1 MAIFTVT
8 SNAVENVDIF
18 VDVDF
23 KAGMAL
29 MRYDNGKVV
38 KADNSLIFQKTLSQK
53 IGKFLGFAT
62 SDHSS
67 AANTIIVP
75 DVIGSSYID
84 NSYNFIRTEN
94 NEVLTTK
101 RALNDN
107 LNESLNKPYNPSE
120 NMVIS
125 RRGLAVYNQ
134 PNNIFITDQFA
145 RVLHGD
151 YGLDYTT
158 QIDFNS
164 GDLLT
169 FGSGVNAGK
178 LVKVNVNSI
187 AQEILIVGVVE
198 KFISSTNLLHFRQ
211 VFYSHPFSNDS
222 AVMVLDAGNPYSFP
236 NDLSYGT
243 VCGTSL
249 PANTFTITAP
259 NNGIFDKILF
269 ASYGTP
275 TGTCEN
281 FGIGG
286 CHASNTV
293 TKLAPLLLG
302 QNTLTMSYGTQD
314 GLFGD
319 PCMGVNKFLYVWA
332 RYYYKTNA
340 NLTKIED
347 LTTFNNDGTLING
360 VYYDSE
366 GNGSLVFDGTNDYV
380 TMPMTSL
387 LNSSSITWSVWY
399 KSSSDTPQALLGKN
413 STSAFLLTV
422 GPATST
428 IVNELITVVGED
440 NINRV
445 GYVTTNR
452 NELFDNRWHHIVL
465 TAKPSVYNIYLD
477 GVDLPLYVGA
487 GSNNGNVT
495 NAATSFMIGTFY
507 APGLYVNGKMADI
520 RVYNRAL
527 SASEISA
534 YYNLTKSRYGL

>member
-29 MRYDNGKVV
+29 MRDDNGKVV

-198 KFISSTNLLHFRQ
+198 KFITSTNLLHFRQ

-269 ASYGTP
+269 ASYGSP
-275 TGTCEN
+275 TGTCGN

-319 PCMGVNKFLYVWA
+319 PCMGVNKSLYVWA

-347 LTTFNNDGTLING
+347 LSNLNNDGTLING

-366 GNGSLVFDGTNDYV
+366 GGGSWSLDGTNDYIQV
-380 TMPMTSL
+380 L
-387 LNSSSITWSVWY
+387 HSSSLIPSDNFSVSFWIYQKRLATTEIPINKYAGGVQGWIFNNTNNFMSFDGRNGTAEGYLSAASSTQMALNTWYHFVGI
-399 KSSSDTPQALLGKN
+399 KSGVDMLIYQNGVLAG
-413 STSAFLLTV
+413 
-422 GPATST
+422 ST
-428 IVNELITVVGED
+428 IWTSPGVLA
-440 NINRV
+440 
-445 GYVTTNR
+445 TNSR
-452 NELFDNRWHHIVL
+452 HLQ
-465 TAKPSVYNIYLD
+465 
-477 GVDLPLYVGA
+477 
-487 GSNNGNVT
+487 
-495 NAATSFMIGTFY
+495 IGTY
-507 APGLYVNGKMADI
+507 EGYYYCNSNITDI
-520 RVYNRAL
+520 RMYSRVL
-527 SASEISA
+527 STTEISA
-534 YYNLTKSRYGL
+534 YYNATKSRYGL

>member
-23 KAGMAL
+23 KAGMSL
-29 MRYDNGKVV
+29 MRDDNGRVV

-134 PNNIFITDQFA
+134 PHNIFITDQFA

-275 TGTCEN
+275 AGTCGN

-319 PCMGVNKFLYVWA
+319 PCVGVNKSLYVWA

-347 LTTFNNDGTLING
+347 LTNFNNDGTLING

-366 GNGSLVFDGTNDYV
+366 GNGSLVFDGVSDYISVPITNYTLNLASVTVFCWVNLALPAKGTLFHLGPFNSGITVGVGVIDNMTLGTKVTLLYSGIVYV
-380 TMPMTSL
+380 
-387 LNSSSITWSVWY
+387 SSSYNFGTYLNGWNFVAISFDSSKYPTVYLNNNAGVYVSVNNF
-399 KSSSDTPQALLGKN
+399 TPPYSNIVTIGK
-413 STSAFLLTV
+413 
-422 GPATST
+422 
-428 IVNELITVVGED
+428 E
-440 NINRV
+440 
-445 GYVTTNR
+445 
-452 NELFDNRWHHIVL
+452 
-465 TAKPSVYNIYLD
+465 LD
-477 GVDLPLYVGA
+477 GTGIRYL
-487 GSNNGNVT
+487 T
-495 NAATSFMIGTFY
+495 
-507 APGLYVNGKMADI
+507 GKMTDI
-520 RVYNRAL
+520 RMYSRAL
-527 SASEISA
+527 SSTEILA
-534 YYNLTKSRYGL
+534 YYNATKSRYGL

>member
-29 MRYDNGKVV
+29 MRDDNGRVV

-84 NSYNFIRTEN
+84 SSYSFIRTEN

-134 PNNIFITDQFA
+134 PNNIFITDQFV

-275 TGTCEN
+275 TGTCGN

-319 PCMGVNKFLYVWA
+319 PCMGVNKSLYVWA

-347 LTTFNNDGTLING
+347 LSNLNNDGTLING

-366 GNGSLVFDGTNDYV
+366 GNGSLVFDGVSDYISVPITNYTLNLASVTVFCWVNLALPAKGTLFHLGPFNSGITVGVGVIDNMTLGTKVTLLYSGIVYV
-380 TMPMTSL
+380 
-387 LNSSSITWSVWY
+387 SSSYNFGTYLNGWNFVAISFDSSKYPTVYLNNNAGVYVSVNNF
-399 KSSSDTPQALLGKN
+399 TPPYSNIVTIGK
-413 STSAFLLTV
+413 
-422 GPATST
+422 
-428 IVNELITVVGED
+428 E
-440 NINRV
+440 
-445 GYVTTNR
+445 
-452 NELFDNRWHHIVL
+452 
-465 TAKPSVYNIYLD
+465 LD
-477 GVDLPLYVGA
+477 GTGIRYL
-487 GSNNGNVT
+487 T
-495 NAATSFMIGTFY
+495 
-507 APGLYVNGKMADI
+507 GKMTDI
-520 RVYNRAL
+520 RMYSRAL
-527 SASEISA
+527 SASEILA
-534 YYNLTKSRYGL
+534 YYNATKSRYGL

>member
-29 MRYDNGKVV
+29 MRDDNGRVV

-236 NDLSYGT
+236 NTGYIGT
-243 VCGTSL
+243 VCGITQNENQTMTL
-249 PANTFTITAP
+249 TAP
-259 NNGIFDKILF
+259 TGHVFDKVLF

-275 TGTCEN
+275 NGVCGS
-281 FGIGG
+281 FSIGS
-286 CHASNTV
+286 CHAATSQSV
-293 TKLAPLLLG
+293 VEGILLG
-302 QNTLTMSYGTQD
+302 NNSGTITQ
-314 GLFGD
+314 GGAFGD
-319 PCMGVNKFLYVWA
+319 PCMGTNKRLYVQA
-332 RYYYKTNA
+332 RFAPVQAK
-340 NLTKIED
+340 D
-347 LTTFNNDGTLING
+347 LTVNNNNGTITNGASYSTDGG
-360 VYYDSE
+360 
-366 GNGSLVFDGTNDYV
+366 GSWAFDGTNDYI
-380 TMPMTSL
+380 TIP
-387 LNSSSITWSVWY
+387 NSSTNNPSDNFTVQFWFLPKIAASKVLVFKYTGSVQGWLFAFNMNTITFDGRNLTADGYKQIASNTTVILNNWY
-399 KSSSDTPQALLGKN
+399 H
-413 STSAFLLTV
+413 
-422 GPATST
+422 
-428 IVNELITVVGED
+428 VVGVKAGTNMYLYQNGLLVGSTTWTTPGD
-440 NINRV
+440 MATNNPIYIQGYGGDFIQCNITDFR
-445 GYVTTNR
+445 
-452 NELFDNRWHHIVL
+452 I
-465 TAKPSVYNIYLD
+465 
-477 GVDLPLYVGA
+477 
-487 GSNNGNVT
+487 
-495 NAATSFMIGTFY
+495 
-507 APGLYVNGKMADI
+507 
-520 RVYNRAL
+520 YNRAL
-527 SASEISA
+527 SASEIIA
-534 YYNLTKSRYGL
+534 YYNNTKSRYGL

>member
-29 MRYDNGKVV
+29 MRDDNGKVV

-236 NDLSYGT
+236 NTGYIGT
-243 VCGTSL
+243 VCGITQNENQTMTL
-249 PANTFTITAP
+249 TAP
-259 NNGIFDKILF
+259 AGHVFDKVLF

-275 TGTCEN
+275 NGVCGS
-281 FGIGG
+281 FSIGS
-286 CHASNTV
+286 CHAATSQSV
-293 TKLAPLLLG
+293 VEGILLG
-302 QNTLTMSYGTQD
+302 NNSGTITQ
-314 GLFGD
+314 GGAFGD
-319 PCMGVNKFLYVWA
+319 PCMGTNKRLYVQA
-332 RYYYKTNA
+332 RFAPVQAK
-340 NLTKIED
+340 D
-347 LTTFNNDGTLING
+347 LTVNNNNGTITNG
-360 VYYDSE
+360 VSYSTD
-366 GNGSLVFDGTNDYV
+366 GGGSWSFDGTNDYITIPRAGLV
-380 TMPMTSL
+380 YGTGPKTLMAWARMTVNTGSWQIIMGYG
-387 LNSSSITWSVWY
+387 N
-399 KSSSDTPQALLGKN
+399 PGA
-413 STSAFLLTV
+413 TSAFFI
-422 GPATST
+422 G
-428 IVNELITVVGED
+428 VNELTTAGGGFGDDIISGTISLNTWFHLTLTYNSTVATLYLNGSST
-440 NINRV
+440 ISS
-445 GYVTTNR
+445 
-452 NELFDNRWHHIVL
+452 
-465 TAKPSVYNIYLD
+465 AKNWNVALGIYD
-477 GVDLPLYVGA
+477 GAIGRQMNPQQYW
-487 GSNNGNVT
+487 NGNISDVR
-495 NAATSFMIGTFY
+495 
-507 APGLYVNGKMADI
+507 L
-520 RVYNRAL
+520 YNRAL
-527 SASEISA
+527 SASEILA
-534 YYNLTKSRYGL
+534 YYNYTKGRYGL

>member
-29 MRYDNGKVV
+29 MRDDNGRVV

-84 NSYNFIRTEN
+84 SSYSFIRTEN

-107 LNESLNKPYNPSE
+107 LNESLNKPYNASE

-134 PNNIFITDQFA
+134 PNNIFITDQFV

-211 VFYSHPFSNDS
+211 VFYSHPFSIDS
-222 AVMVLDAGNPYSFP
+222 AVMVLDAGNPYSFSGSSSILA
-236 NDLSYGT
+236 NDLSGY
-243 VCGTSL
+243 
-249 PANTFTITAP
+249 
-259 NNGIFDKILF
+259 
-269 ASYGTP
+269 
-275 TGTCEN
+275 
-281 FGIGG
+281 
-286 CHASNTV
+286 
-293 TKLAPLLLG
+293 
-302 QNTLTMSYGTQD
+302 
-314 GLFGD
+314 
-319 PCMGVNKFLYVWA
+319 
-332 RYYYKTNA
+332 
-340 NLTKIED
+340 
-347 LTTFNNDGTLING
+347 NNDGTLLNG
-360 VYYDSE
+360 VAYSTA
-366 GNGSLVFDGTNDYV
+366 GGGSWSFDGTNDYIQV
-380 TMPMTSL
+380 L
-387 LNSSSITWSVWY
+387 HSSSLIPSDNFSVSFWINQKRVATTEIPINKYAGGVQGWIFNNTNNIMGFDGRNGTADGYLSAQSSTPMILNTWY
-399 KSSSDTPQALLGKN
+399 H
-413 STSAFLLTV
+413 FV
-422 GPATST
+422 G
-428 IVNELITVVGED
+428 I
-440 NINRV
+440 
-445 GYVTTNR
+445 
-452 NELFDNRWHHIVL
+452 
-465 TAKPSVYNIYLD
+465 KD
-477 GVDLPLYVGA
+477 GVNMLIYQNGVLA
-487 GSNNGNVT
+487 GSVT
-495 NAATSFMIGTFY
+495 WTTPGVLATNTRHLSIGTYEGNYFS
-507 APGLYVNGKMADI
+507 NSNIADI
-520 RVYNRAL
+520 RIYNRVL
-527 SASEISA
+527 SASEILA

>member
-29 MRYDNGKVV
+29 MRDDNGRVI

-107 LNESLNKPYNPSE
+107 LNESLNKPYNASE

-134 PNNIFITDQFA
+134 PNNIFITDQFV

-198 KFISSTNLLHFRQ
+198 KFISSTNLLHFKQ
-211 VFYSHPFSNDS
+211 VTYSYPFSNDS
-222 AVMVLDAGNPYSFP
+222 AVMVLDAGNT
-236 NDLSYGT
+236 LSTSKYQYGT
-243 VCGTSL
+243 ICGTAFEGGNL
-249 PANTFTITAP
+249 VLTAP
-259 NNGIFDKILF
+259 NNGIFDKVIF
-269 ASYGTP
+269 ASYGSP
-275 TGTCEN
+275 SGTCGN
-281 FGIGG
+281 FLSGS
-286 CHASNTV
+286 CHASNSQSIV
-293 TKLAPLLLG
+293 QGYLLG
-302 QNTLTMSYGTQD
+302 NNTATIPATNGV
-314 GLFGD
+314 FGD
-319 PCMGVNKFLYVWA
+319 PCVGIGKSLYVEA
-332 RYYYKTNA
+332 RYYYITQA
-340 NLTKIED
+340 PD
-347 LTTFNNDGTLING
+347 LTLKNNNATLNNG
-360 VYYDSE
+360 VIYSSLPE
-366 GNGSLVFDGTNDYV
+366 GSFIFDGTNDYISV
-380 TMPMTSL
+380 PMTTD
-387 LNSSSITWSVWY
+387 LNSTSITWSVWY
-399 KSSSDTPQALLGKN
+399 KSASDTNQTLIAKS
-413 STSAFLLTV
+413 STNLDTNFRIAV
-422 GPATST
+422 GSPT
-428 IVNELITVVGED
+428 ITMTNELICVLGIDSGV
-440 NINRV
+440 RF
-445 GYVTTNR
+445 GYISTNR
-452 NELFDNRWHHIVL
+452 SLLFNNNWHNIVF
-465 TAKPSVYNIYLD
+465 TAQPSGYKIYLD
-477 GVDLPLYVGA
+477 GIDLPLYFGA
-487 GSNNGNVT
+487 GSNTGSVT
-495 NAATSFMIGTFY
+495 NNTNILTIG
-507 APGLYVNGKMADI
+507 AVQGLPGIIEYVNGRMADI
-520 RVYNRAL
+520 RIYNRAL
-527 SASEISA
+527 STTEIQA
-534 YYNLTKSRYGL
+534 YYNYTKSRYGL

>member
-29 MRYDNGKVV
+29 MRDDNGKVV

-249 PANTFTITAP
+249 PGSTFTITAP

-275 TGTCEN
+275 TGTCGN

-302 QNTLTMSYGTQD
+302 QNTLTMSFGTQD

-366 GNGSLVFDGTNDYV
+366 GNGSLVFDGVSDYISVPITNYTLNLASVTVFCWVNLALPAKGTLFHLGPFNSGITVGVGVIDNMTLGTKVTLLYSGIVYV
-380 TMPMTSL
+380 
-387 LNSSSITWSVWY
+387 SSSYNFGTYLNGWNFVAISFDSSKYPTVYLNNNAGVYVSVNNFTSPY
-399 KSSSDTPQALLGKN
+399 SNIVTIGK
-413 STSAFLLTV
+413 
-422 GPATST
+422 
-428 IVNELITVVGED
+428 E
-440 NINRV
+440 
-445 GYVTTNR
+445 
-452 NELFDNRWHHIVL
+452 
-465 TAKPSVYNIYLD
+465 LD
-477 GVDLPLYVGA
+477 GTGIRYL
-487 GSNNGNVT
+487 T
-495 NAATSFMIGTFY
+495 
-507 APGLYVNGKMADI
+507 GKMADI

>member
-8 SNAVENVDIF
+8 SNAVENVDIMISTS
-18 VDVDF
+18 F

-29 MRYDNGKVV
+29 MRDDNGRGVP
-38 KADNSLIFQKTLSQK
+38 ADSQLLVFKTLEQK
-53 IGKFLGFAT
+53 AGKFLGFAT
-62 SDHSS
+62 SDHSAYS
-67 AANTIIVP
+67 NTIIIP

-84 NSYNFIRTEN
+84 NSYNFVRTEN

-101 RALNDN
+101 RSLNDN

-249 PANTFTITAP
+249 PGSTFTITAP

-275 TGTCEN
+275 TGTCGN

-302 QNTLTMSYGTQD
+302 QNTLTMSFGQQD

-366 GNGSLVFDGTNDYV
+366 GNGSLVFDGVSDYISVPITNYTLNLASVTVFCWVNLALPAKGTLFHLGPFNSGITVGVGVIDNMTLGTKVTLLYSGIVYV
-380 TMPMTSL
+380 
-387 LNSSSITWSVWY
+387 SSSYNFGTYLNGWNFVAISFDSSKYPTVYLNNNAGVYVSVNNFTSPY
-399 KSSSDTPQALLGKN
+399 SNIVTIGK
-413 STSAFLLTV
+413 
-422 GPATST
+422 
-428 IVNELITVVGED
+428 E
-440 NINRV
+440 
-445 GYVTTNR
+445 
-452 NELFDNRWHHIVL
+452 
-465 TAKPSVYNIYLD
+465 LD
-477 GVDLPLYVGA
+477 GTGIRYL
-487 GSNNGNVT
+487 T
-495 NAATSFMIGTFY
+495 
-507 APGLYVNGKMADI
+507 GKMTDI
-520 RVYNRAL
+520 RMYSRAL
-527 SASEISA
+527 SASEILA
-534 YYNLTKSRYGL
+534 YYNATKSRYGL

>member
-29 MRYDNGKVV
+29 MRDDNGRVV

-67 AANTIIVP
+67 SANTIIVP

-134 PNNIFITDQFA
+134 PHNIFITDQFV

-151 YGLDYTT
+151 YGIDFTT

-169 FGSGVNAGK
+169 FGSGINAGK

-187 AQEILIVGVVE
+187 SQEILIAGVVE
-198 KFISSTNLLHFRQ
+198 KFIASTSLLHFRQ

-222 AVMVLDAGNPYSFP
+222 AVLALDAGNPFSYSESSSILA
-236 NDLSYGT
+236 NDLSIYN
-243 VCGTSL
+243 S
-249 PANTFTITAP
+249 
-259 NNGIFDKILF
+259 
-269 ASYGTP
+269 
-275 TGTCEN
+275 
-281 FGIGG
+281 
-286 CHASNTV
+286 
-293 TKLAPLLLG
+293 
-302 QNTLTMSYGTQD
+302 
-314 GLFGD
+314 
-319 PCMGVNKFLYVWA
+319 
-332 RYYYKTNA
+332 
-340 NLTKIED
+340 
-347 LTTFNNDGTLING
+347 DGTLTNG
-360 VYYDSE
+360 VAFSSN
-366 GNGSLVFDGTNDYV
+366 NGGTWVFDGTDDYISLGNNVFLRTLQMNV
-380 TMPMTSL
+380 TIICWFYQTTTRIYSTLYANYSNTSPGNL
-387 LNSSSITWSVWY
+387 ISLFRVDNNTVNYITSTSGGGFQAKSLGSITNNTWNFAAVSIFGTISNPVITYVLNNSSSTEN
-399 KSSSDTPQALLGKN
+399 LLSLN
-413 STSAFLLTV
+413 
-422 GPATST
+422 PT
-428 IVNELITVVGED
+428 IS
-440 NINRV
+440 
-445 GYVTTNR
+445 TTN
-452 NELFDNRWHHIVL
+452 NVFVGGNSYISETF
-465 TAKPSVYNIYLD
+465 AGNISQLR
-477 GVDLPLYVGA
+477 
-487 GSNNGNVT
+487 
-495 NAATSFMIGTFY
+495 I
-507 APGLYVNGKMADI
+507 
-520 RVYNRAL
+520 YNRAL
-527 SASEISA
+527 SDNEILA
-534 YYNLTKSRYGL
+534 YYNNTKSRYGL

>member
-29 MRYDNGKVV
+29 MRDDNGRVV

-67 AANTIIVP
+67 SANTIIVP

-134 PNNIFITDQFA
+134 PHNIFITDQFV

-151 YGLDYTT
+151 YGIDFTT

-169 FGSGVNAGK
+169 FGSGINAGK

-187 AQEILIVGVVE
+187 SQEILIVGVVE
-198 KFISSTNLLHFRQ
+198 KFIASTSLLHFRQ

-222 AVMVLDAGNPYSFP
+222 AVLALDAGNSLSFP
-236 NDLSYGT
+236 SDLSYGT

-249 PANTFTITAP
+249 PGGAFTITAP

-281 FGIGG
+281 FAIGG

-293 TKLAPLLLG
+293 TKLAPFLLG
-302 QNTLTMSYGTQD
+302 QNTLTMSFGTQD

-332 RYYYKTNA
+332 RYYYKTGA
-340 NLTKIED
+340 NLTKIDD
-347 LTTFNNDGTLING
+347 LTNFNNDGTLTNG
-360 VYYDSE
+360 VTYDIS
-366 GNGSLVFDGTNDYV
+366 GGGSWSFDGTNDYINIPRAGLV
-380 TMPMTSL
+380 YGAGPKTLMAWAKLTVNTGGIQIIAGYGAASNSSAFFIGVNTLTPLIGGFQNDILSGTVSLNTWFNLCNVYDGTTAYLYLNGSL
-387 LNSSSITWSVWY
+387 LSSSA
-399 KSSSDTPQALLGKN
+399 KSWNTVL
-413 STSAFLLTV
+413 STTDGIIGTQIS
-422 GPATST
+422 
-428 IVNELITVVGED
+428 
-440 NINRV
+440 NIAQ
-445 GYVTTNR
+445 Y
-452 NELFDNRWHHIVL
+452 W
-465 TAKPSVYNIYLD
+465 
-477 GVDLPLYVGA
+477 
-487 GSNNGNVT
+487 NGNISDVR
-495 NAATSFMIGTFY
+495 
-507 APGLYVNGKMADI
+507 L
-520 RVYNRAL
+520 YNRAL
-527 SASEISA
+527 SASEILA
-534 YYNLTKSRYGL
+534 YYNNTKSRYGL

>member
-29 MRYDNGKVV
+29 MRDDNGRVV
-38 KADNSLIFQKTLSQK
+38 KANNSLIFQKTLSQK

-67 AANTIIVP
+67 SANTIIVP

-134 PNNIFITDQFA
+134 PHNIFITDQFV

-151 YGLDYTT
+151 YGIDFTT

-169 FGSGVNAGK
+169 FGSGINAGK

-187 AQEILIVGVVE
+187 SQEILIVGVVE
-198 KFISSTNLLHFRQ
+198 KFIASTNLLHFRQ
-211 VFYSHPFSNDS
+211 VFYSHSFSNYS
-222 AVMVLDAGNPYSFP
+222 AVMVLDAGNSLSFP

-243 VCGTSL
+243 VCGTSSPGGVL
-249 PANTFTITAP
+249 TITAP

-281 FGIGG
+281 FAIGG

-302 QNTLTMSYGTQD
+302 QNTLTLSYGQQD

-319 PCMGVNKFLYVWA
+319 PCVGVNKFLYVWA
-332 RYYYKTNA
+332 RYYYKTGA

-347 LTTFNNDGTLING
+347 LTNYNNDGNFNNG
-360 VYYDSE
+360 VYYDPA
-366 GNGSLVFDGTNDYV
+366 GGGSLAFDGTNDYLII
-380 TMPMTSL
+380 P
-387 LNSSSITWSVWY
+387 NSSTNNPPDNFTVQFWFLPKIAASKVLVFKYTGSVQGWLFSFNMNTITFDGRNLTADGYKQIASNTTMILNNWY
-399 KSSSDTPQALLGKN
+399 H
-413 STSAFLLTV
+413 
-422 GPATST
+422 
-428 IVNELITVVGED
+428 VVGVKAGTNMYLYQNGLLVGSTTWTTPGD
-440 NINRV
+440 MATNNPIYIQGYGGDFIQCNITDFR
-445 GYVTTNR
+445 
-452 NELFDNRWHHIVL
+452 I
-465 TAKPSVYNIYLD
+465 
-477 GVDLPLYVGA
+477 
-487 GSNNGNVT
+487 
-495 NAATSFMIGTFY
+495 
-507 APGLYVNGKMADI
+507 
-520 RVYNRAL
+520 YNRAL
-527 SASEISA
+527 SASEIIA
-534 YYNLTKSRYGL
+534 YYNNTKSRYGL

>member
-29 MRYDNGKVV
+29 MRDDNGRVV

-269 ASYGTP
+269 ASYGSP

-302 QNTLTMSYGTQD
+302 QNTLTMSYGQQD

-347 LTTFNNDGTLING
+347 LTNFNNDGTLING

-366 GNGSLVFDGTNDYV
+366 GNGSLVFDGTNDYITVPITNYTLNLASV
-380 TMPMTSL
+380 TVFCWVNLTLPALGTFFHLGGAGNGITLGVGLSNTQEL
-387 LNSSSITWSVWY
+387 GTKVIVLYPEVRWLNNAYNLGTYSNGWNFVAISFNSSSSPTVYLNNNPGVITIANDFRPVNSNTVTIGREL
-399 KSSSDTPQALLGKN
+399 SNIRHMTGKI
-413 STSAFLLTV
+413 S
-422 GPATST
+422 
-428 IVNELITVVGED
+428 
-440 NINRV
+440 
-445 GYVTTNR
+445 
-452 NELFDNRWHHIVL
+452 
-465 TAKPSVYNIYLD
+465 
-477 GVDLPLYVGA
+477 
-487 GSNNGNVT
+487 
-495 NAATSFMIGTFY
+495 
-507 APGLYVNGKMADI
+507 DI
-520 RVYNRAL
+520 RMYSRVL
-527 SASEISA
+527 SATEISA
-534 YYNLTKSRYGL
+534 YYNATKSRYGL

>member
-29 MRYDNGKVV
+29 MRDDNGRVV

-67 AANTIIVP
+67 SANTIIVP

-134 PNNIFITDQFA
+134 PHNIFITDQFV

-151 YGLDYTT
+151 YGIDFTT

-169 FGSGVNAGK
+169 FGSGINAGK

-187 AQEILIVGVVE
+187 SQEILIVGVVE
-198 KFISSTNLLHFRQ
+198 KFIASTSLLHFRQ

-222 AVMVLDAGNPYSFP
+222 AVLALDAGNSLSFP
-236 NDLSYGT
+236 NTGYIGT
-243 VCGTSL
+243 VCGITTSENQQMTL
-249 PANTFTITAP
+249 TAP
-259 NNGIFDKILF
+259 AGHVFDKVLF

-275 TGTCEN
+275 NGVCGSFT
-281 FGIGG
+281 IGS
-286 CHASNTV
+286 CHAATSQSV
-293 TKLAPLLLG
+293 VEGILLG
-302 QNTLTMSYGTQD
+302 NNSGTITQ
-314 GLFGD
+314 GGVFGD
-319 PCMGVNKFLYVWA
+319 PCMGVNKRVYVQA
-332 RYYYKTNA
+332 RFAPAQAK
-340 NLTKIED
+340 D
-347 LTTFNNDGTLING
+347 LTVNNNNGTLTNG
-360 VYYDSE
+360 VTYDTA
-366 GNGSLVFDGTNDYV
+366 GAGSWAFDGTNDFISVPITNYALNLASVTAFCWVNLSLPAKGTLFHLGPFNKGITVGVGIVDNMTLGTKVTLLYSGVVYVSSSYDFGTYSNGWNFVAISFDSSKYPTVYLNNNAGVYVANNSFSVPNSNIV
-380 TMPMTSL
+380 TM
-387 LNSSSITWSVWY
+387 
-399 KSSSDTPQALLGKN
+399 GK
-413 STSAFLLTV
+413 
-422 GPATST
+422 
-428 IVNELITVVGED
+428 E
-440 NINRV
+440 
-445 GYVTTNR
+445 
-452 NELFDNRWHHIVL
+452 
-465 TAKPSVYNIYLD
+465 LD
-477 GVDLPLYVGA
+477 GTGIRYL
-487 GSNNGNVT
+487 T
-495 NAATSFMIGTFY
+495 
-507 APGLYVNGKMADI
+507 GKISDFRM
-520 RVYNRAL
+520 YSRAL
-527 SASEISA
+527 SASEILA
-534 YYNLTKSRYGL
+534 YYNNTKSRYGL

>member
-29 MRYDNGKVV
+29 MRDDNGRVI

-107 LNESLNKPYNPSE
+107 LNESLNKPYNASE

-134 PNNIFITDQFA
+134 PNNIFITDQFVK
-145 RVLHGD
+145 VLHGD

-222 AVMVLDAGNPYSFP
+222 AVLALDAGNIISYSGP
-236 NDLSYGT
+236 SSTLANDLSIY
-243 VCGTSL
+243 
-249 PANTFTITAP
+249 
-259 NNGIFDKILF
+259 
-269 ASYGTP
+269 
-275 TGTCEN
+275 
-281 FGIGG
+281 
-286 CHASNTV
+286 
-293 TKLAPLLLG
+293 
-302 QNTLTMSYGTQD
+302 
-314 GLFGD
+314 
-319 PCMGVNKFLYVWA
+319 
-332 RYYYKTNA
+332 
-340 NLTKIED
+340 
-347 LTTFNNDGTLING
+347 NNDGILTNG
-360 VYYDSE
+360 VSFSST
-366 GNGSLVFDGTNDYV
+366 NGGTWSFDGTNDYISLGNNTYLRTLQMNV
-380 TMPMTSL
+380 TIICWFYQTTTRQYSTLYANYSDTNAGNLISLFRVDNNIVSYYTTSSTGSYQSKNL
-387 LNSSSITWSVWY
+387 GSIINNTWNFAAISVSGTISNPVITYSLNNSSTTENLLSLNPNPIATNNVFVGGNSY
-399 KSSSDTPQALLGKN
+399 ISETFAGNIPQLR
-413 STSAFLLTV
+413 
-422 GPATST
+422 
-428 IVNELITVVGED
+428 I
-440 NINRV
+440 
-445 GYVTTNR
+445 
-452 NELFDNRWHHIVL
+452 
-465 TAKPSVYNIYLD
+465 
-477 GVDLPLYVGA
+477 
-487 GSNNGNVT
+487 
-495 NAATSFMIGTFY
+495 
-507 APGLYVNGKMADI
+507 
-520 RVYNRAL
+520 YNRAL
-527 SASEISA
+527 SASEILA
-534 YYNLTKSRYGL
+534 YYNYTKSRYGL

>member
-29 MRYDNGKVV
+29 MRDDNGRVV

-84 NSYNFIRTEN
+84 SSYSFIRTEN
-94 NEVLTTK
+94 NEVLITK

-107 LNESLNKPYNPSE
+107 LNESLNKPYNASE

-134 PNNIFITDQFA
+134 PNNIFITDQFV

-222 AVMVLDAGNPYSFP
+222 AVMVLDAGNPYSFSGSSSVLA
-236 NDLSYGT
+236 NDLSNY
-243 VCGTSL
+243 
-249 PANTFTITAP
+249 
-259 NNGIFDKILF
+259 
-269 ASYGTP
+269 
-275 TGTCEN
+275 
-281 FGIGG
+281 
-286 CHASNTV
+286 
-293 TKLAPLLLG
+293 
-302 QNTLTMSYGTQD
+302 
-314 GLFGD
+314 
-319 PCMGVNKFLYVWA
+319 
-332 RYYYKTNA
+332 
-340 NLTKIED
+340 
-347 LTTFNNDGTLING
+347 NNDGTLTNG
-360 VYYDSE
+360 VSFSSN
-366 GNGSLVFDGTNDYV
+366 NGGTWVFDGANDYISIPKSGLLYG
-380 TMPMTSL
+380 TGPKTLMAWARMTVNTGSWQIIMGYGNPGASSAFFIGVNGLTTAGGGFGDDIISGTISL
-387 LNSSSITWSVWY
+387 NTWFHLTLTY
-399 KSSSDTPQALLGKN
+399 N
-413 STSAFLLTV
+413 STV
-422 GPATST
+422 ATLYLNGLST
-428 IVNELITVVGED
+428 ISS
-440 NINRV
+440 
-445 GYVTTNR
+445 
-452 NELFDNRWHHIVL
+452 
-465 TAKPSVYNIYLD
+465 AKTWNVALSIYD
-477 GVDLPLYVGA
+477 GAIGRQMNPQQYW
-487 GSNNGNVT
+487 NGNITDVR
-495 NAATSFMIGTFY
+495 
-507 APGLYVNGKMADI
+507 L
-520 RVYNRAL
+520 YNRAL
-527 SASEISA
+527 SASEILA
-534 YYNLTKSRYGL
+534 YFNATKSRYGL